1 MTFTL
6 REMNSLDLPVVV
18 SMDAEIHQRD
28 AWSVGQFKEELL
40 SVPKNRK
47 YLVAISE
54 ENKVIGYA
62 GVFAP
67 NDGLDSEVLT
77 LTVSEEFRRQGIGR
91 SLLRELIAWA
101 LERQSPSIFLEVR
114 EGNDEASP
122 LYLSEGFE
130 PISHRNNY
138 YSAGVRAV
146 VMKKDLS

>member
-6 REMNSLDLPVVV
+6 REMNLLDLPVVV
-18 SMDAEIHQRD
+18 SMEREIYRND
-28 AWSVGQFKEELL
+28 AWSVGQFKEELA
-40 SVPKNRK
+40 SVPKNRL
-47 YLVAISE
+47 YLVALDE
-54 ENKVIGYA
+54 LNRVVGYA

-67 NDGLDSEVLT
+67 SEGLDAEVLT
-77 LTVSEEFRRQGIGR
+77 LTVSEEVRRQGIGR
-91 SLLRELIAWA
+91 SLLRKLIAWS
-101 LERQSPSIFLEVR
+101 LERKSSSIFLEVR

>member
-18 SMDAEIHQRD
+18 SMERDIYRND
-28 AWSVGQFKEELL
+28 AWSVGQFKEELAN
-40 SVPKNRK
+40 VPKNRL
-47 YLVAISE
+47 YLVAQDE
-54 ENKVIGYA
+54 ENSVIGYA

-67 NDGLDSEVLT
+67 NEGLDAEVLT
-77 LTVSEEFRRQGIGR
+77 LTVSGEFRRKGIGR
-91 SLLRELIAWA
+91 SLLRKLIAWA
-101 LERQSPSIFLEVR
+101 LERNSPSIFLEVR

-122 LYLSEGFE
+122 LYVSEGFE